1 MEQGNVIHETSR
13 LRLRELGDA
22 DAAFILELVNEP
34 GWLRFI
40 GDRHV
45 HSLEDA
51 KGYIARGPAASYAK
65 HGFGLW
71 AVELLS
77 SSERIGM
84 CGLIRRDSLPHPD
97 LGFAF
102 LARHHGRGYAR
113 EAAAAVVELA
123 RTRYQLVRLLAI
135 TEPDNAASQAVLAR
149 VGFHPEQRFMWP
161 ETGTEQAL
169 FAHELG

>member
-1 MEQGNVIHETSR
+1 VIHETSR

-40 GDRHV
+40 GDRNV

-71 AVELLS
+71 AAVLRAS
-77 SSERIGM
+77 GVPIGM
-84 CGLIRRDSLPHPD
+84 CGLIRRESLPHPD

-102 LARHHGRGYAR
+102 LARHHGHGYAR

-123 RTRYQLVRLLAI
+123 RVRYQLPRLLAI
-135 TEPDNAASQAVLAR
+135 TEPDNAASQKLLQL
-149 VGFHPEQRFMWP
+149 VGFHHERNFVWP

-169 FAHELG
+169 YAQGLE